1 MNELVRMEDVSFAYA
16 NSRSP
21 VLQGINVHVNYAE
34 FVGIV
39 GPSGCGKS
47 TLLRLMSGLLKP
59 TRGRVLFR
67 GEPLDGPN
75 PRISMMF
82 QSPTLL
88 PWLTVIDNVT
98 LPLRA
103 RKDLTEEEKEEL
115 GMRFLDLTGLSG
127 YERAYPRELSG
138 GMQQRVALA
147 RALVSLPDLLLL
159 DEPFSN
165 LDPLTALALIREIEH
180 MWYDSSLPPA
190 SVVLVSHNVDEIVQ
204 LSDRILVLKGRPA
217 TVVAEVK
224 VELER
229 PRVRRSP
236 EFLNIVDE
244 VIVLLGN

>member
-1 MNELVRMEDVSFAYA
+1 MTELVRMENVSFAYA
-16 NSRSP
+16 NSRVP
-21 VLQGINVHVNYAE
+21 VLREINVYVNYAE

-47 TLLRLMSGLLKP
+47 TLLRLMTGLLKP
-59 TRGRVLFR
+59 TSGRVLFR
-67 GEPLDGPN
+67 GEPLNGPN
-75 PRISMMF
+75 QRISMMF

-88 PWLTVIDNVT
+88 PWLTVIDNVM

-103 RKDLTEEEKEEL
+103 RRDLTEEQKSEL
-115 GMRFLDLTGLSG
+115 ATRFLDLTGLSG

-190 SVVLVSHNVDEIVQ
+190 SVVLVSHNVDEVVQ
-204 LSDRILVLKGRPA
+204 LSDKVIVLKGRPA
-217 TVVAEVK
+217 TVAAEIK

-236 EFLNIVDE
+236 EFLNVVDE
-244 VIVLLGN
+244 IIVLMGN

>member
-1 MNELVRMEDVSFAYA
+1 MTELVRMEDVTFAYT
-16 NSRSP
+16 NSRTP
-21 VLQGINVHVNYAE
+21 VLQAINVHVDYAE

-59 TRGRVLFR
+59 TSGRVLFR
-67 GEPLDGPN
+67 GEPLNGPN
-75 PRISMMF
+75 QRISMMF

-88 PWLTVIDNVT
+88 PWLTVIDNVV

-103 RKDLTEEEKEEL
+103 RRDITDEQRSEL
-115 GMRFLDLTGLSG
+115 AMRFLDLTGLSG

-147 RALVSLPDLLLL
+147 RALISLPDLLLL

-204 LSDRILVLKGRPA
+204 LSDRIIVLKGRPA
-217 TVVAEVK
+217 TVTAEIK

-236 EFLNIVDE
+236 EFLSIVDD
-244 VIVLLGN
+244 VIVLMGN